1 MPLAF
6 LQAKVEGRVQGIYF
20 RSFIKDKAISLGLT
34 GYVRNTIHGEV
45 EVKAEGDKEKLT
57 ELIAHLRT
65 GPPRAKVERVEVAWS
80 DYSGRFPSFKIVY

>member
-6 LQAKVEGRVQGIYF
+6 LQAKVEGRVQGVYF
-20 RSFIKDKAISLGLT
+20 RSFVKDKAISLGLT
-34 GYVRNTIHGEV
+34 GYVQNTIHEEV

-57 ELIAHLRT
+57 ELVAHLKT

-80 DYSGRFPSFKIVY
+80 DYSGRFASFKIVY

>member
-20 RSFIKDKAISLGLT
+20 RSFVKDKAISLGLT

-80 DYSGRFPSFKIVY
+80 DYSSRFPSFKIVY